1 MVTVQGM
8 GGYLPGRT
16 WVWEEGEG
24 GEGRTETDRQADRQ
38 IGESQHKRHKREEF
52 GLACCSCCQ
61 PDTTIDLTD
70 RDRHFSLVSVFF
82 LPSPSHTFHFIWP
95 MTILSIPLGIWNDL
109 RHSPWN

>member
-82 LPSPSHTFHFIWP
+82 WFFFTLALPHVSLYLANDDSVN
-95 MTILSIPLGIWNDL
+95 TIG
-109 RHSPWN
+109 HME